1 MTTTIVNGKSYI
13 DQAMMEYSAEV
24 LLNRAI
30 PVLQDGLKP
39 VYRRIL
45 SSMYMHK
52 EVHLTKT
59 ANVAGKVMELHPHG
73 SASGT
78 IIEMVQKDRNL
89 VPLLDGNGNFGQFT
103 SKDIQP
109 AADRYSEVKLSNF
122 AKNQLKYFNGNIVRK
137 VKNFDGT
144 IEVPE
149 VLPVTFPLILMYC
162 TQGIGVGYAS
172 QTLSFNMNDI
182 AKLIH
187 NIIRN
192 KRIIIYPDFATGG
205 MIDRN
210 DEDIKKILETG
221 RGRINLRAKI
231 QKFDKEHYLLVTEI
245 PYGEKREN
253 IIDKIV
259 KVYQKGKITEVRNIK
274 DLSDLH
280 GQKIK
285 IELQKNA
292 NLNSVIQKLYRY
304 TSLQSSLSAN
314 MNIIDITKGSPE
326 VMGVYDVATRWLKW
340 RFKCYRLQLQNELK
354 DYENE
359 LEILKGYLVVKSNL
373 DKIINIIQKSKKSSV
388 IMNLCNNGLTKKQAD
403 VIVETKLYN
412 LNKETINEKIKKIP
426 VIEKICNEYGELLND
441 KEKMLLNIDKQIEDI
456 AKKFGGDRKTQ
467 IMKFDYEKIDNVIK
481 KEQHD
486 DNSLYNIFITN
497 KGFVYK
503 TTNESVKTLLGDK
516 VIWHK
521 QLHNNAIIDIICDN
535 DIGYG
540 IRLNEIKE
548 QNNSLTKL
556 ESLCDYHNENILGII
571 YHDENEDDKIIYG
584 YGNGKMVKVPL
595 ESFPIKSRKIKNVF
609 AKNQT
614 LAFCYQ
620 TNEAINIRAFNDNE
634 KHIISSLDVTEKK
647 NRASVGNFVIQKN
660 RNQEINTQYEV
671 EK

>member
-1 MTTTIVNGKSYI
+1 MTTTIVNGKNYI
-13 DQAMMEYSAEV
+13 NQAMMEYSAEV

-78 IIEMVQKDRNL
+78 IIEMVQNDRNL

-109 AADRYSEVKLSNF
+109 AADRYSEVKLSGF
-122 AKNQLKYFNGNIVRK
+122 AKDQLKNFNRNIVK
-137 VKNFDGT
+137 KIKNFDGT

-182 AKLIH
+182 AELIH
-187 NIIRN
+187 NIVRN

-205 MIDRN
+205 MIDEN
-210 DEDIKKILETG
+210 DDDIKKILETG
-221 RGRINLRAKI
+221 RGRVNLRAKI
-231 QKFDKEHYLLVTEI
+231 QKFVKEHYLLVTEI

-253 IIDKIV
+253 IIDKII
-259 KVYQKGKITEVRNIK
+259 KAYQKGKITEVKNIK

-292 NLNSVIQKLYRY
+292 DLDNVIQKLYQY
-304 TSLQSSLSAN
+304 TPLQSSLSAN

-326 VMGVYDVATRWLKW
+326 VMGVYDIATRWLKW
-340 RFKCYRLQLQNELK
+340 RFKCYHTQLQNELK

-373 DKIINIIQKSKKSSV
+373 NEIINVIQKSKKSLV
-388 IMNLCNNGLTKKQAD
+388 IKNLCGNGLTENQAK

-412 LNKETINEKIKKIP
+412 LNKETIDEKIKKIP
-426 VIEKICNEYGELLND
+426 VIEKICDEYHKLLGD
-441 KEKMLLNIDKQIEDI
+441 KEKMLLNIDKQIDDI
-456 AKKFGGDRKTQ
+456 AKKFGDKRKTQ

-481 KEQHD
+481 KEQHED
-486 DNSLYNIFITN
+486 RSLYNIFITS
-497 KGFVYK
+497 KGFIYK
-503 TTNESVKTLLGDK
+503 TTSESVETLLGDK
-516 VIWHK
+516 AIWHK
-521 QLHNNAIIDIICDN
+521 QLHNSAIVDIICDN
-535 DIGYG
+535 NTGYG
-540 IRLNEIKE
+540 IRINEIKDH
-548 QNNSLTKL
+548 NNSLVKL

-571 YHDENEDDKIIYG
+571 YHDENEDDKIVYG

-595 ESFPIKSRKIKNVF
+595 ESFPMKSRKIKGVF
-609 AKNQT
+609 AKDQT
-614 LAFCYQ
+614 LTFFYQ
-620 TNEAINIRAFNDNE
+620 INKAINIKAFNDNE
-634 KHIISSLDVTEKK
+634 KHIISSLDITEKK
-647 NRASVGNFVIQKN
+647 NRASVGNFVIRKN
-660 RNQEINTQYEV
+660 RGQEINTQYEV

>member
-1 MTTTIVNGKSYI
+1 MTTTIVNGKNYI
-13 DQAMMEYSAEV
+13 NQAMMEYSAEV

-89 VPLLDGNGNFGQFT
+89 IPLLDGNGNFGQFT
-103 SKDIQP
+103 SRDIQP

-122 AKNQLKYFNGNIVRK
+122 AKDQLKNFNRNIVRK

-205 MIDRN
+205 MIDKN
-210 DEDIKKILETG
+210 DNDIKKILETG
-221 RGRINLRAKI
+221 RGRVNLRAKI
-231 QKFDKEHYLLVTEI
+231 QKFEKEHYLLVTEI

-253 IIDKIV
+253 IIDKII

-292 NLNSVIQKLYRY
+292 NLDSVIQKLYKY
-304 TSLQSSLSAN
+304 TPLQSSLNAN
-314 MNIIDITKGSPE
+314 MNIIDITKGSPA
-326 VMGVYDVATRWLKW
+326 VMGVYDIASQWLKW
-340 RFKCYRLQLQNELK
+340 RFKCYHTQLQNELK

-359 LEILKGYLVVKSNL
+359 LEILKGYLVVKSHLNE
-373 DKIINIIQKSKKSSV
+373 IINIIQKSKKSSV
-388 IMNLCNNGLTKKQAD
+388 IINLCHNGLTNKQAEA
-403 VIVETKLYN
+403 IAETKLYN
-412 LNKETINEKIKKIP
+412 LNQETIDEKVKKIP
-426 VIEKICNEYGELLND
+426 VIEKVCDEYYELLDD
-441 KEKMLLNIDKQIEDI
+441 KEKMLLNIDKQIEDL
-456 AKKFGGDRKTQ
+456 AKKFGNKRKTQ
-467 IMKFDYEKIDNVIK
+467 IMQFDYEKIDNVIK
-481 KEQHD
+481 KEQHE
-486 DNSLYNIFITN
+486 DNSLYNIFITS

-503 TTNESVKTLLGDK
+503 TTSESVIPLLGDK

-521 QLHNNAIIDIICDN
+521 QLHNMAVVDIICDN
-535 DIGYG
+535 NIGYG
-540 IRLNEIKE
+540 IRINEIKE
-548 QNNSLTKL
+548 RNNSLIKL

-571 YHDENEDDKIIYG
+571 YHNENEDDKIVYG
-584 YGNGKMVKVPL
+584 YGNGKMTKIPL
-595 ESFPIKSRKIKNVF
+595 ESFPMKSRKIKNVF

-614 LAFCYQ
+614 LTFCYQ
-620 TNEAINIRAFNDNE
+620 TNEAISIKVFNKNE
-634 KHIISSLDVTEKK
+634 KHIISSLDITEKK
-647 NRASVGNFVIQKN
+647 NRVSVGNFVIRKN
-660 RNQEINTQYEV
+660 RNQENNTQYEI

>member
-1 MTTTIVNGKSYI
+1 MTTTIVNGKNYI
-13 DQAMMEYSAEV
+13 NQAMMEYSAEV

-109 AADRYSEVKLSNF
+109 AADRYSEVKLSEF
-122 AKNQLKYFNGNIVRK
+122 AKNQLKNFNKNIVRK
-137 VKNFDGT
+137 IKNFDGT

-205 MIDRN
+205 MIDKN
-210 DEDIKKILETG
+210 DDAIKKILETG
-221 RGRINLRAKI
+221 RGRVNLRAKI
-231 QKFDKEHYLLVTEI
+231 QKFTKEHYLLVTEI

-253 IIDKIV
+253 IIDKII
-259 KVYQKGKITEVRNIK
+259 KAYQKGKITEVRNIK

-292 NLNSVIQKLYRY
+292 DLNSVIQKLYKY
-304 TSLQSSLSAN
+304 TPLQSSLNAN

-326 VMGVYDVATRWLKW
+326 VMGVYDVATQWLKW
-340 RFKCYRLQLQNELK
+340 RFKCYHTQLQNELK

-359 LEILKGYLVVKSNL
+359 LEILKGYSVVKSNL
-373 DKIINIIQKSKKSSV
+373 SKIINIIQGSKKSSV
-388 IMNLCNNGLTKKQAD
+388 IMNLCHNGLTNKQAEA
-403 VIVETKLYN
+403 IAETKLYN
-412 LNKETINEKIKKIP
+412 LNKETINEKIKKIS
-426 VIEKICNEYGELLND
+426 VIEKICNEYYKLLDD
-441 KEKMLLNIDKQIEDI
+441 KEKMLLNIDKQIDDS
-456 AKKFGGDRKTQ
+456 AKKFGGKRKTQ

-481 KEQHD
+481 NEQRN
-486 DNSLYNIFITN
+486 DNSLYNIFITS

-503 TTNESVKTLLGDK
+503 TTSESVKTLLGDK

-521 QLHNNAIIDIICDN
+521 QLHNNAVVDIICDN
-535 DIGYG
+535 NIGYG
-540 IRLNEIKE
+540 IRINEIKE
-548 QNNSLTKL
+548 HDNSLIKL

-571 YHDENEDDKIIYG
+571 YHDENKDGKIIYG
-584 YGNGKMVKVPL
+584 YNNGKIVKVPL
-595 ESFPIKSRKIKNVF
+595 GSFPLKSRKIKNVF
-609 AKNQT
+609 AKDQA

-620 TNEAINIRAFNDNE
+620 INEAINVKVFNKNE
-634 KHIISSLDVTEKK
+634 KHVISSLDITEKK
-647 NRASVGNFVIQKN
+647 NRTSVGNFVIRKN
-660 RNQEINTQYEV
+660 RGQEINTQYEV
-671 EK
+671 EE